1 MRLPNTEY
9 TSRPW
14 RLHEVAPDFHVEDVW
29 ELPTPGGPDDLD
41 RLVRS
46 FAQGDGSGGG
56 VVGFLIAVRRWLG
69 AIFGWDDPSQGV
81 GVRER
86 SVRERLPQDLADGP
100 RGPDSRSLP
109 FTSVFLTHDEWVAEI
124 ANATVHGLVHLGW
137 VPDEPSEPNVYRGQM
152 TVLVRPNGLGGRAY
166 LAFITPFRHLI
177 VYPRMIRAIGRR
189 WESTAP
195 T

>member
-1 MRLPNTEY
+1 MRLANSEY

-14 RLHEVAPDFHVEDVW
+14 RLHEVASDFRVEDVW

-46 FAQGDGSGGG
+46 FAHGDGSVTGRG
-56 VVGFLIAVRRWLG
+56 VVGLLMAARWRLG
-69 AIFGWDDPSQGV
+69 SIFGWDDPSHGL

-86 SVRERLPQDLADGP
+86 SVRERLPHDLANGP
-100 RGPDSRSLP
+100 RPPDSPTLP
-109 FTSVFLTHDEWVAEI
+109 FTSVFQTRDEFVAEI
-124 ANATVHGLVHLGW
+124 VNRTVHGLVHLGW
-137 VPDEPSEPNVYRGQM
+137 VAGDHGVYRAQM
-152 TVLVRPNGLGGRAY
+152 TVLVRPNGVGGRAY
-166 LAFITPFRHLI
+166 LALITPLRHLV

-189 WESTAP
+189 WEATTP